1 MLFYRGFVKA
11 AVIAAFVQLEN
22 VTASTPLEEVRTV
35 TTKIREELVSAFVRT
50 RRPVTLAVVLQLP
63 TNATGKIKKNE
74 LSSGT
79 VEVILHESLQ

>member
-1 MLFYRGFVKA
+1 M
-11 AVIAAFVQLEN
+11 IAAFVQLEN